1 MNKER
6 NISIDI
12 IKGIG
17 IILMVG
23 GHCGMPFTHFIY
35 LFHMAIFFMA
45 SGYCFNA
52 SNSETMQDVLSFV
65 KRKFKGL
72 WFPYVLWTAVFSLL
86 HNVFIKTGIYFPD
99 PWSISEIEKNIIK
112 SFFLHGHTQLGSAL
126 WFISTLM
133 QIAVL
138 YCCIDY
144 VIKKVAA
151 SKKANFLLQGAVS
164 IVFLV
169 IGYRCALTDSIWGGV
184 NRVLS
189 YYCLFYLGAIVREL
203 QKTVRIEK
211 YHYWKMV
218 VAFLILVLCNQI
230 GSIALDE
237 NRYENPA
244 FLLVVSICGW
254 VLLYE
259 IAQELKKKK
268 LLSDAIVCCG
278 QNSMAIVVLH
288 FLCFKII
295 SLVGVVVYN
304 QPRERIAAFPV
315 LYEQGAWWIVY
326 MFAGIIVPVLLS
338 VMWKKMKGKQEKR
351 YSVVK

>member
-1 MNKER
+1 MKNR
-6 NISIDI
+6 NINIDI

-86 HNVFIKTGIYFPD
+86 HNVFIKTGIYSSD
-99 PWSISEIEKNIIK
+99 PWLISEIEKNIIK

-169 IGYRCALTDSIWGGV
+169 IGYRCALTDSIWGGG
-184 NRVLS
+184 N
-189 YYCLFYLGAIVREL
+189 
-203 QKTVRIEK
+203 
-211 YHYWKMV
+211 
-218 VAFLILVLCNQI
+218 
-230 GSIALDE
+230 
-237 NRYENPA
+237 
-244 FLLVVSICGW
+244 
-254 VLLYE
+254 
-259 IAQELKKKK
+259 
-268 LLSDAIVCCG
+268 
-278 QNSMAIVVLH
+278 
-288 FLCFKII
+288 
-295 SLVGVVVYN
+295 
-304 QPRERIAAFPV
+304 
-315 LYEQGAWWIVY
+315 
-326 MFAGIIVPVLLS
+326 
-338 VMWKKMKGKQEKR
+338 KGF
-351 YSVVK
+351 

>member
-86 HNVFIKTGIYFPD
+86 HNVFIKAGIYSPA
-99 PWSISEIEKNIIK
+99 PWSISEIGKNIIK

-126 WFISTLM
+126 WFISALM

-144 VIKKVAA
+144 VIKKVTV

-164 IVFLV
+164 IVFLAV
-169 IGYRCALTDSIWGGV
+169 GYRCALTDSIWGGKQSV
-184 NRVLS
+184 IL
-189 YYCLFYLGAIVREL
+189 LL
-203 QKTVRIEK
+203 
-211 YHYWKMV
+211 
-218 VAFLILVLCNQI
+218 LVLFGG
-230 GSIALDE
+230 GSKRTSKD
-237 NRYENPA
+237 RTHR
-244 FLLVVSICGW
+244 
-254 VLLYE
+254 
-259 IAQELKKKK
+259 K
-268 LLSDAIVCCG
+268 
-278 QNSMAIVVLH
+278 
-288 FLCFKII
+288 I
-295 SLVGVVVYN
+295 SLLENGSCISDFGSLQSN
-304 QPRERIAAFPV
+304 RKHCI
-315 LYEQGAWWIVY
+315 G
-326 MFAGIIVPVLLS
+326 
-338 VMWKKMKGKQEKR
+338 
-351 YSVVK
+351 

>member
-1 MNKER
+1 MKNR

-86 HNVFIKTGIYFPD
+86 HNVFIKTGIYSPD
-99 PWSISEIEKNIIK
+99 PWSISEIGKNIIK

-144 VIKKVAA
+144 VIKKVTV

-164 IVFLV
+164 IVFLAV
-169 IGYRCALTDSIWGGV
+169 GYRCALTDSIWGG
-184 NRVLS
+184 
-189 YYCLFYLGAIVREL
+189 G
-203 QKTVRIEK
+203 
-211 YHYWKMV
+211 
-218 VAFLILVLCNQI
+218 
-230 GSIALDE
+230 
-237 NRYENPA
+237 
-244 FLLVVSICGW
+244 
-254 VLLYE
+254 
-259 IAQELKKKK
+259 
-268 LLSDAIVCCG
+268 
-278 QNSMAIVVLH
+278 
-288 FLCFKII
+288 
-295 SLVGVVVYN
+295 
-304 QPRERIAAFPV
+304 
-315 LYEQGAWWIVY
+315 
-326 MFAGIIVPVLLS
+326 
-338 VMWKKMKGKQEKR
+338 
-351 YSVVK
+351 

>member
-86 HNVFIKTGIYFPD
+86 HNVFIKAGIYSPT
-99 PWSISEIEKNIIK
+99 PWSISEIGKNIIK

-126 WFISTLM
+126 WFISALM

-144 VIKKVAA
+144 VIKKVTV

-164 IVFLV
+164 IVFLAV
-169 IGYRCALTDSIWGGV
+169 GYRCALTDSIWGV

-189 YYCLFYLGAIVREL
+189 YYCLFYLGAVVREL
-203 QKTVRIEK
+203 QKTVRTEK

-237 NRYENPA
+237 NRYENPV

-259 IAQELKKKK
+259 VAQELKKKK
-268 LLSDAIVCCG
+268 LLADAIVCCG

-304 QPRERIAAFPV
+304 QPREGIAAFPV
-315 LYEQGAWWIVY
+315 LYEQGAWWIAY
-326 MFAGIIVPVLLS
+326 MFAGIIAPVFLS
-338 VMWKKMKGKQEKR
+338 VMWKKLKGKQEKR

>member
-1 MNKER
+1 MKNR
-6 NISIDI
+6 NINIDI

-86 HNVFIKTGIYFPD
+86 HNVFIKAGIYSPA
-99 PWSISEIEKNIIK
+99 PWSISEIGKNIIK

-126 WFISTLM
+126 WFISALM

-144 VIKKVAA
+144 VIKKVTV

-164 IVFLV
+164 IVFLAV
-169 IGYRCALTDSIWGGV
+169 GYRCALTDSIWGGKQSV
-184 NRVLS
+184 IL
-189 YYCLFYLGAIVREL
+189 LL
-203 QKTVRIEK
+203 
-211 YHYWKMV
+211 
-218 VAFLILVLCNQI
+218 LVLFGG
-230 GSIALDE
+230 GSKRTSKD
-237 NRYENPA
+237 RTHR
-244 FLLVVSICGW
+244 
-254 VLLYE
+254 
-259 IAQELKKKK
+259 K
-268 LLSDAIVCCG
+268 
-278 QNSMAIVVLH
+278 
-288 FLCFKII
+288 I
-295 SLVGVVVYN
+295 SLLENGSCISDFGSLQSN
-304 QPRERIAAFPV
+304 RKHCI
-315 LYEQGAWWIVY
+315 G
-326 MFAGIIVPVLLS
+326 
-338 VMWKKMKGKQEKR
+338 
-351 YSVVK
+351 

>member
-1 MNKER
+1 MKNR
-6 NISIDI
+6 NINIDL

-72 WFPYVLWTAVFSLL
+72 WFPYVLWMVVFSLL

-169 IGYRCALTDSIWGGV
+169 IGVA
-184 NRVLS
+184 
-189 YYCLFYLGAIVREL
+189 
-203 QKTVRIEK
+203 RI
-211 YHYWKMV
+211 
-218 VAFLILVLCNQI
+218 
-230 GSIALDE
+230 
-237 NRYENPA
+237 
-244 FLLVVSICGW
+244 
-254 VLLYE
+254 
-259 IAQELKKKK
+259 
-268 LLSDAIVCCG
+268 
-278 QNSMAIVVLH
+278 
-288 FLCFKII
+288 
-295 SLVGVVVYN
+295 
-304 QPRERIAAFPV
+304 
-315 LYEQGAWWIVY
+315 
-326 MFAGIIVPVLLS
+326 
-338 VMWKKMKGKQEKR
+338 
-351 YSVVK
+351 

>member
-6 NISIDI
+6 NINIDI

-86 HNVFIKTGIYFPD
+86 HNVFIKAGIYSPA
-99 PWSISEIEKNIIK
+99 PWSISEIGKNIIK

-126 WFISTLM
+126 WFISALM

-144 VIKKVAA
+144 VIKKVTV

-164 IVFLV
+164 IVFLAV
-169 IGYRCALTDSIWGGV
+169 GYRCALTDSIWGGKQSV
-184 NRVLS
+184 IL
-189 YYCLFYLGAIVREL
+189 LL
-203 QKTVRIEK
+203 
-211 YHYWKMV
+211 
-218 VAFLILVLCNQI
+218 LVLFGG
-230 GSIALDE
+230 GSERTSKD
-237 NRYENPA
+237 RTHR
-244 FLLVVSICGW
+244 
-254 VLLYE
+254 
-259 IAQELKKKK
+259 K
-268 LLSDAIVCCG
+268 
-278 QNSMAIVVLH
+278 
-288 FLCFKII
+288 I
-295 SLVGVVVYN
+295 SLLENGSCISDFGSLQSNRKYC
-304 QPRERIAAFPV
+304 I
-315 LYEQGAWWIVY
+315 G
-326 MFAGIIVPVLLS
+326 
-338 VMWKKMKGKQEKR
+338 
-351 YSVVK
+351 

>member
-1 MNKER
+1 MKNR

-86 HNVFIKTGIYFPD
+86 HNVFIKTGIYSPD
-99 PWSISEIEKNIIK
+99 PWSISEIGKNIIK
-112 SFFLHGHTQLGSAL
+112 SFFLHGHTHLGSAL

-144 VIKKVAA
+144 VIKKVTV

-164 IVFLV
+164 IVFLAV
-169 IGYRCALTDSIWGGV
+169 GYRCALTDSIWGGV

-189 YYCLFYLGAIVREL
+189 YYCLFYLGAVVREL
-203 QKTVRIEK
+203 QKTV
-211 YHYWKMV
+211 
-218 VAFLILVLCNQI
+218 
-230 GSIALDE
+230 AL
-237 NRYENPA
+237 PA
-244 FLLVVSICGW
+244 QCADVQRADCAPARAARCPVP
-254 VLLYE
+254 
-259 IAQELKKKK
+259 A
-268 LLSDAIVCCG
+268 G
-278 QNSMAIVVLH
+278 Q
-288 FLCFKII
+288 
-295 SLVGVVVYN
+295 
-304 QPRERIAAFPV
+304 AAAPAPV
-315 LYEQGAWWIVY
+315 
-326 MFAGIIVPVLLS
+326 
-338 VMWKKMKGKQEKR
+338 
-351 YSVVK
+351 

>member
-52 SNSETMQDVLSFV
+52 SNSETVQSVLSFV

-86 HNVFIKTGIYFPD
+86 HNVFIKIGIYSPE
-99 PWSISEIEKNIIK
+99 PWSVSEIVKNIIK
-112 SFFLHGHTQLGSAL
+112 SLFLHGHTQLGSAL

-144 VIKKVAA
+144 VVKKVTS
-151 SKKANFLLQGAVS
+151 SKKVDFLLQGVVS
-164 IVFLV
+164 ILFLTL
-169 IGYRCALTDSIWGGV
+169 GYRCALTNSIWGGGKQSV
-184 NRVLS
+184 IL
-189 YYCLFYLGAIVREL
+189 LL
-203 QKTVRIEK
+203 
-211 YHYWKMV
+211 
-218 VAFLILVLCNQI
+218 LVLF
-230 GSIALDE
+230 GSGIERTSQD
-237 NRYENPA
+237 
-244 FLLVVSICGW
+244 SIHR
-254 VLLYE
+254 
-259 IAQELKKKK
+259 K
-268 LLSDAIVCCG
+268 
-278 QNSMAIVVLH
+278 
-288 FLCFKII
+288 I
-295 SLVGVVVYN
+295 SLLENGRCISDFGSLQSN
-304 QPRERIAAFPV
+304 
-315 LYEQGAWWIVY
+315 
-326 MFAGIIVPVLLS
+326 
-338 VMWKKMKGKQEKR
+338 WKYCTG
-351 YSVVK
+351 

>member
-1 MNKER
+1 MKNR
-6 NISIDI
+6 NINIDI

-86 HNVFIKTGIYFPD
+86 HNVFIKTGIYSPD
-99 PWSISEIEKNIIK
+99 PWSISEIGKNIIK

-164 IVFLV
+164 IVFLAV
-169 IGYRCALTDSIWGGV
+169 GYRCALTNSIWGKTE
-184 NRVLS
+184 
-189 YYCLFYLGAIVREL
+189 CYLITA
-203 QKTVRIEK
+203 
-211 YHYWKMV
+211 
-218 VAFLILVLCNQI
+218 
-230 GSIALDE
+230 
-237 NRYENPA
+237 
-244 FLLVVSICGW
+244 
-254 VLLYE
+254 
-259 IAQELKKKK
+259 
-268 LLSDAIVCCG
+268 
-278 QNSMAIVVLH
+278 
-288 FLCFKII
+288 CFIW
-295 SLVGVVVYN
+295 G
-304 QPRERIAAFPV
+304 R
-315 LYEQGAWWIVY
+315 
-326 MFAGIIVPVLLS
+326 
-338 VMWKKMKGKQEKR
+338 
-351 YSVVK
+351 

>member
-1 MNKER
+1 MKTR
-6 NISIDI
+6 NINIDI

-52 SNSETMQDVLSFV
+52 SNSETLQGVLSFV

-72 WFPYVLWTAVFSLL
+72 WLPYVLWTTVFSLL
-86 HNVFIKTGIYFPD
+86 HNVFVKTGIYSPE
-99 PWSISEIEKNIIK
+99 PWSVIEIGKNIIK

-126 WFISTLM
+126 WFIGTLM

-144 VIKKVAA
+144 VIKKVTV
-151 SKKANFLLQGAVS
+151 SKKAGFLLQGTVS
-164 IVFLV
+164 IILLAV
-169 IGYRCALTDSIWGGV
+169 GYRCYLTNSIWGGG

-189 YYCLFYLGAIVREL
+189 YYCLFYLGAVLREFQKIVC
-203 QKTVRIEK
+203 TEK
-211 YHYWKMV
+211 YHYWKMT
-218 VAFLILVLCNQI
+218 VAFLVLVFCNQI

-237 NRYENPA
+237 NSYETPI

-254 VLLYE
+254 MLLYE
-259 IAQELKKKK
+259 MSQELRKIK
-268 LLSDAIVCCG
+268 LLTNLVVCCG
-278 QNSMAIVVLH
+278 QNSMSIVVLH

-295 SLVGVVVYN
+295 NIIGVMVYKH
-304 QPRERIAAFPV
+304 PKEMIATFPV
-315 LYEQGAWWIVY
+315 LYNDGVWWSVY
-326 MFAGIIVPVLLS
+326 MFAGILVPVLLS
-338 VMWKKMKGKQEKR
+338 MMWKKLKGKQEKR
-351 YSVVK
+351 YSVVR

>member
-1 MNKER
+1 MKNR
-6 NISIDI
+6 NINIDI

-65 KRKFKGL
+65 KRKFKRL
-72 WFPYVLWTAVFSLL
+72 WFPYVLWTAVYSLL
-86 HNVFIKTGIYFPD
+86 HNVFIKAGIYSPD
-99 PWSISEIEKNIIK
+99 PWPISEIGKNVIK

-144 VIKKVAA
+144 VIKKVVA

-169 IGYRCALTDSIWGGV
+169 IGYRCALTDSIWGGKQSV
-184 NRVLS
+184 
-189 YYCLFYLGAIVREL
+189 
-203 QKTVRIEK
+203 
-211 YHYWKMV
+211 
-218 VAFLILVLCNQI
+218 ILL
-230 GSIALDE
+230 
-237 NRYENPA
+237 
-244 FLLVVSICGW
+244 LLVFFGSGS
-254 VLLYE
+254 E
-259 IAQELKKKK
+259 RTSKDRTHRK
-268 LLSDAIVCCG
+268 
-278 QNSMAIVVLH
+278 
-288 FLCFKII
+288 I
-295 SLVGVVVYN
+295 SLLENVSCISDFGSLQSN
-304 QPRERIAAFPV
+304 RKHCI
-315 LYEQGAWWIVY
+315 G
-326 MFAGIIVPVLLS
+326 
-338 VMWKKMKGKQEKR
+338 
-351 YSVVK
+351 

>member
-1 MNKER
+1 MKNR
-6 NISIDI
+6 NINIDI

-86 HNVFIKTGIYFPD
+86 HNVFIKAGIYSPA
-99 PWSISEIEKNIIK
+99 PWSISEIGKNIIK

-126 WFISTLM
+126 WFISALM

-144 VIKKVAA
+144 VIKKVTV

-164 IVFLV
+164 IVFLAV
-169 IGYRCALTDSIWGGV
+169 GYRCALTDSIWGGKQSV
-184 NRVLS
+184 IL
-189 YYCLFYLGAIVREL
+189 LL
-203 QKTVRIEK
+203 
-211 YHYWKMV
+211 
-218 VAFLILVLCNQI
+218 LVLFGG
-230 GSIALDE
+230 GSKRTSKDPTH
-237 NRYENPA
+237 R
-244 FLLVVSICGW
+244 
-254 VLLYE
+254 
-259 IAQELKKKK
+259 K
-268 LLSDAIVCCG
+268 
-278 QNSMAIVVLH
+278 
-288 FLCFKII
+288 I
-295 SLVGVVVYN
+295 SLLENGSCISDFGSLQSN
-304 QPRERIAAFPV
+304 RKHCI
-315 LYEQGAWWIVY
+315 G
-326 MFAGIIVPVLLS
+326 
-338 VMWKKMKGKQEKR
+338 
-351 YSVVK
+351 

>member
-1 MNKER
+1 MKNR
-6 NISIDI
+6 NINIDI

-52 SNSETMQDVLSFV
+52 SNSEAMQDVLGFV

-86 HNVFIKTGIYFPD
+86 HNVFIKAGINSPD
-99 PWSISEIEKNIIK
+99 PWSISEIGKNIIK

-144 VIKKVAA
+144 VIKKVVA

-169 IGYRCALTDSIWGGV
+169 IGYRCALTDSIGG
-184 NRVLS
+184 
-189 YYCLFYLGAIVREL
+189 G
-203 QKTVRIEK
+203 
-211 YHYWKMV
+211 
-218 VAFLILVLCNQI
+218 
-230 GSIALDE
+230 
-237 NRYENPA
+237 
-244 FLLVVSICGW
+244 
-254 VLLYE
+254 
-259 IAQELKKKK
+259 
-268 LLSDAIVCCG
+268 
-278 QNSMAIVVLH
+278 
-288 FLCFKII
+288 
-295 SLVGVVVYN
+295 
-304 QPRERIAAFPV
+304 
-315 LYEQGAWWIVY
+315 
-326 MFAGIIVPVLLS
+326 
-338 VMWKKMKGKQEKR
+338 
-351 YSVVK
+351 